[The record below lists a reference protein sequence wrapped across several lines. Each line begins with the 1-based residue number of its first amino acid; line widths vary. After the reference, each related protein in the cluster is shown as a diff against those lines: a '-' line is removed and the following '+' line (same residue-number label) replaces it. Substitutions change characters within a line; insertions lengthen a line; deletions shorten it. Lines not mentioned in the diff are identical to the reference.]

1 MDNAPGTSRGPD
13 SAPMAQSPGANN
25 NNGDKSNSNGNRS
38 SDNNDCD
45 NGPALILSQLC
56 VNGLAQRAGAWKVKG
71 GSWTDEITTTRAS
84 GTHYITCEGHHHGT
98 PCVGPWSRRLRQTA
112 VSGLHCVF
120 GGWVL
125 YDGKTVRNI
134 EPSIND
140 GEDIAINP
148 RHMVRL
154 RQLWADHILAQIGEQ
169 CPDEKTVISPL
180 PVELTSIAQVHAM
193 LNTFIAKSTAQV
205 AAENEATG
213 KTKKLGRGSGGSNG
227 IAPGGQV
234 LKRDTRDR
242 DTALREDRSD
252 LELGGLWKRGDVD
265 PWMPLPG
272 WSALVSRDGRWR
284 PGYHLNMLVANW
296 ATVVDYGLTRPV
308 YRERQLSWIR
318 ATEQLWVDP
327 PLDITGDYLHSI
339 RQDVTTM
346 ARKELKRGGAL
357 EPEEYKPDDFATADS
372 REVALQD
379 RAGPSMAWHTLEQ
392 GLHTPRGLVVAT
404 LICALNDILD
414 YERDVLAGETNNI
427 ARGLT
432 SKHQVV
438 DLAAWTLEAA
448 LWAMANKDYDVI
460 DTIFGTFPIYTVM
473 WRYNTPKMARYRAVS
488 IRSHIPHTPPEL
500 EDVSEIVR
508 AGAHDVL
515 CKLVTYEDLYRAVE
529 EQARGLYAGCSCDTT
544 PVGHDAADLL
554 VQAFD
559 DKGND
564 EAEHQLSVSVV
575 ALNNGAQSGD
585 VRCDCGLD
593 LLTFESFV
601 RFLHPDVGI
610 VARLHY
616 RTEITKEGNT
626 VTE

>member
-1 MDNAPGTSRGPD
+1 MDKASCTPRGPNLTSVTQNPNPND
-13 SAPMAQSPGANN
+13 S
-25 NNGDKSNSNGNRS
+25 D
-38 SDNNDCD
+38 SDNSDSD
-45 NGPALILSQLC
+45 NGPALILSELC
-56 VNGLAQRAGAWKVKG
+56 VNGLTQRARTWKVKG
-71 GSWTDEITTTRAS
+71 GSWTDEITITRAS
-84 GTHYITCEGHHHGT
+84 GTHYITCQGHHQGT
-98 PCVGPWSRRLRQTA
+98 LCVGPWSRRLRGTA
-112 VSGLHCVF
+112 VPGLHCVF

-125 YDGKTVRNI
+125 YNGNTVRNI
-134 EPSIND
+134 EPSIKD
-140 GEDIAINP
+140 GEDMAINP
-148 RHMVRL
+148 DHMIRL
-154 RQLWADHILAQIGEQ
+154 RQLWADQILAQVGEQ
-169 CPDEKTVISPL
+169 CPDEETDISPL

-193 LNTFIAKSTAQV
+193 LDTFIAKSTTQV

-213 KTKKLGRGSGGSNG
+213 KTKKLGSGSGGSNG
-227 IAPGGQV
+227 IAPDGQV

-308 YRERQLSWIR
+308 YRERQLSWMR
-318 ATEQLWVDP
+318 ATEQLWANP
-327 PLDITGDYLHSI
+327 PLDITGDYLQSI

-357 EPEEYKPDDFATADS
+357 EPEEYKPDDFATAGS

-379 RAGPSMAWHTLEQ
+379 RAGPSMAWHTLGE

-460 DTIFGTFPIYTVM
+460 DTIFGTFPVYTVM
-473 WRYNTPKMARYRAVS
+473 WRYNAPKLARYRAVS
-488 IRSHIPHTPPEL
+488 IRSHTPHTPPEL

-508 AGAHDVL
+508 AGAHDVF
-515 CKLVTYEDLYRAVE
+515 CELVTYGDLYGAVE
-529 EQARGLYAGCSCDTT
+529 EQARGLYAGCCCDTT
-544 PVGHDAADLL
+544 PSGHDAADLL
-554 VQAFD
+554 AQVFD
-559 DKGND
+559 GEGND
-564 EAEHQLSVSVV
+564 EAEHQLSISVV

-593 LLTFESFV
+593 LLNFESFV
-601 RFLHPDVGI
+601 RFLHPDTGI

-616 RTEITKEGNT
+616 RTDITKEGNT

>member
-1 MDNAPGTSRGPD
+1 MDKASCTPRGPNLTSVTRNPNPND
-13 SAPMAQSPGANN
+13 S
-25 NNGDKSNSNGNRS
+25 D
-38 SDNNDCD
+38 SDNSDSD
-45 NGPALILSQLC
+45 NGPALILSELC
-56 VNGLAQRAGAWKVKG
+56 VNGLTQRARTWKVKG
-71 GSWTDEITTTRAS
+71 GSWTDEITVTRAS
-84 GTHYITCEGHHHGT
+84 GTHYITCQGHHQGAL
-98 PCVGPWSRRLRQTA
+98 CVGPWSQRLRGTA
-112 VSGLHCVF
+112 VPGLHCVF

-125 YDGKTVRNI
+125 YNGNTVRNI
-134 EPSIND
+134 EPSIKD
-140 GEDIAINP
+140 GEDMAINP
-148 RHMVRL
+148 DHMIRL
-154 RQLWADHILAQIGEQ
+154 RQLWADQILAQVGEQ
-169 CPDEKTVISPL
+169 CPDEETDIWPL

-193 LNTFIAKSTAQV
+193 LDTFIAKSITQV
-205 AAENEATG
+205 AAENGATG
-213 KTKKLGRGSGGSNG
+213 KTKKLGSGSGGSNG
-227 IAPGGQV
+227 IAPDGQV

-308 YRERQLSWIR
+308 YRERQLSWMR
-318 ATEQLWVDP
+318 ATEQLWANP
-327 PLDITGDYLHSI
+327 PLDITGDYLQSI

-357 EPEEYKPDDFATADS
+357 EPEEYKPDDFATAGS

-379 RAGPSMAWHTLEQ
+379 RAGPSMAWHTLGE

-448 LWAMANKDYDVI
+448 LWAMANKDNDVI
-460 DTIFGTFPIYTVM
+460 DTIFGTFPVYTVM
-473 WRYNTPKMARYRAVS
+473 WRYNAPKMARYRAVS
-488 IRSHIPHTPPEL
+488 IRSHTPHTPPEL
-500 EDVSEIVR
+500 EDVSEIVQ
-508 AGAHDVL
+508 AGAHDVF
-515 CKLVTYEDLYRAVE
+515 CKLVTYGDLYGAVE
-529 EQARGLYAGCSCDTT
+529 LQARGLYAGCCCDTT
-544 PVGHDAADLL
+544 PSGHDAADLL
-554 VQAFD
+554 AQAFD
-559 DKGND
+559 GEGND
-564 EAEHQLSVSVV
+564 EAEHQLSISVV

-593 LLTFESFV
+593 LLNFESFV
-601 RFLHPDVGI
+601 RFLHPDTGI

-616 RTEITKEGNT
+616 RTDITKEGNT